1 MAEKESSPVFNN
13 PTVAGN
19 TAWRTRTSSV
29 LHFTAGALLWFLVS
43 SLWPASNVANPKTLV
58 AHPTLD
64 HHVQA
69 PHANLWKEL
78 SVDEMDDV
86 IKFLHS
92 SPNMMNLSDDS
103 SKTLRVS
110 SAVLPGG

>member
-1 MAEKESSPVFNN
+1 MAEKESSIVFDNIAVSMD
-13 PTVAGN
+13 T
-19 TAWRTRTSSV
+19 TWKRRTSSV

-43 SLWPASNVANPKTLV
+43 SLWPTINVANPRTHVSLSTLS
-58 AHPTLD
+58 

-69 PHANLWKEL
+69 PHVNLWKEL
-78 SVDEMDDV
+78 SVDEMDDL

-103 SKTLRVS
+103 SKIL
-110 SAVLPGG
+110 